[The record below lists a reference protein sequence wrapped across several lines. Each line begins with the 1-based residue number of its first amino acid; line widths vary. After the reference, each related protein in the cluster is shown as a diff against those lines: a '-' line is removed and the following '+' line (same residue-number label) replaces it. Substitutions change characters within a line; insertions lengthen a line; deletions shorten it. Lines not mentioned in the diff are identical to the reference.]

1 MTKRPPP
8 PTKPRIRFD
17 PDHKRCG
24 FANDGAWASR
34 NIDGKNL
41 DMRALGDACGKPYET
56 IAAIRRGFAPIT
68 SDLRPVLEAKF
79 GEDYDTDALARW
91 RRENAKTVPPKEG
104 ITPGQWETAE
114 ASQRFG
120 ELVEAAAG
128 HGPQVVMRQKEPVAV
143 VLSPKQYRRLVRQA
157 NTNFANLLA
166 RSPLAPEDLEPVGM
180 SLSGDA

>member
-1 MTKRPPP
+1 MTKRTP
-8 PTKPRIRFD
+8 PTKPRIPFD
-17 PDHKRCG
+17 PNHARCG

-41 DMRALGDACGKPYET
+41 DMRALSDACGKPYET

-68 SDLRPVLEAKF
+68 SDICPILEAKF
-79 GEDYDTDALARW
+79 GEEYDIDALARW
-91 RRENAKTVPPKEG
+91 RRENAKTVPP
-104 ITPGQWETAE
+104 GQK
-114 ASQRFG
+114 Q
-120 ELVEAAAG
+120 
-128 HGPQVVMRQKEPVAV
+128 PVAV
-143 VLSPKQYRRLVRQA
+143 VLSPEEYRRLVRQA